1 MTGEGG
7 AEGLGERLRAAA
19 EEELADLI
27 ERFAAELEPPAA
39 RQAFRN
45 PFLTGALIE
54 RLCAMPHLL
63 GSYEIRREAAFHP
76 RTPRVLA
83 LRFVPG
89 LWWADLVRLGTDT
102 RLHPVVRRAGDLRLI
117 ERLPGLAVGERMA
130 VARSASPGVIAA
142 LRQDA
147 TPRVIQALLENPRLT
162 EGLLMP
168 LVAAETSSPRA
179 LAAVASS
186 PRWASRPPVRA
197 ALCRNPATPLPT
209 ALGLLAMLAKRDQ
222 AAVAADPRLPL
233 LLRRKAQLLS
243 GSDVGPPP
251 A

>member
-1 MTGEGG
+1 VSGG
-7 AEGLGERLRAAA
+7 GVEGLGERLREAA
-19 EEELADLI
+19 EEELADWI
-27 ERFAAELEPPAA
+27 ERRAVELDPQVA

-54 RLCAMPHLL
+54 RLCAVPHLAA
-63 GSYEIRREAAFHP
+63 SYDVRRDAAFHP

-83 LRFVPG
+83 LRFVSG
-89 LWWADLVRLGTDT
+89 LWWADLVRLGIDT
-102 RLHPVVRRAGDLRLI
+102 RLHPLVRRAGDQRLI

-130 VARSASPGVIAA
+130 IARSAGPAVIAA
-142 LRQDA
+142 LRHDA
-147 TPRVIQALLENPRLT
+147 TPRVIRALLENPRLT

-168 LVAAETSSPRA
+168 LVASDTANPRA
-179 LAAVASS
+179 LATVAAS

-197 ALCRNPATPLPT
+197 ALCRNPATPMAT
-209 ALGLLAMLAKRDQ
+209 ALVLLPMLAKRDQ
-222 AAVAADPRLPL
+222 AAVAADPRLPV

-243 GSDVGPPP
+243 GAEVGPPP